1 MNGSKKVVDSPCMS
15 LELCNDGGGVTR
27 WSIGDSDATAQLK
40 MAEPARLSH
49 FEPGSAIKL
58 AHDQNKLDLA
68 HKLAQ
73 PG

>member
-40 MAEPARLSH
+40 MAEPLNWLMTKTSLTWLT
-49 FEPGSAIKL
+49 S
-58 AHDQNKLDLA
+58 
-68 HKLAQ
+68 
-73 PG
+73 